1 MKGGRILS
9 AFILKG
15 HSEVNIA
22 KAGARNATRIL
33 RERVFKGSMIYIRK
47 LYIISHFKTS
57 EGKNI

>member
-33 RERVFKGSMIYIRK
+33 RERVFKGSMIYIRVI
-47 LYIISHFKTS
+47 YNFSF
-57 EGKNI
+57 